1 MAGPAPAYLL
11 DTNILLRL
19 YQPNSPEFSY
29 IRAAVTSLHRANAAL
44 YYLSQNV
51 VEFWNVSTRPTAQN
65 GYGLSPAETDEVA
78 RQIEKAFILLPEVE
92 TIYREWRR
100 LVVAY
105 GISGAK
111 VHDARIVAAMIV
123 YGVRHIL
130 TLDGRDF
137 ERYPEICDSTS
148 AKCPGV
154 AIYD

>member
-1 MAGPAPAYLL
+1 MAAPAPAYLL

-19 YQPNSPEFSY
+19 YQPNSPEFSF
-29 IRAAVTSLHRANAAL
+29 IRRAVASLHRADARL
-44 YYLSQNV
+44 YYLSQNI
-51 VEFWNVSTRPTAQN
+51 VEFWNVSTRPVAQN
-65 GYGLSPAETDEVA
+65 GYGLATAETDEVA
-78 RQIEKAFILLPEVE
+78 RQIEKAFTLLPEVE

-105 GISGAK
+105 SISGAK

-137 ERYPEICDSTS
+137 ERYTEIVTVHPQNVP
-148 AKCPGV
+148 A
-154 AIYD
+154 